1 MDLTTAKKLLKNT
14 QKNELIKII
23 ARLSTYDE
31 AANEWLLDYCKEHCE
46 EDNKLVVQ
54 KQMQHYWR
62 VAEKIIDE
70 ANDYGGCSEEDE
82 DEAYDA
88 LRKIDKLNEENET
101 PWEFRKAIVDGMMGQ
116 FFLGNS
122 GFEDTLYDS
131 CSELCKTQ
139 EEQLYL
145 ADVLS
150 KSRSTYYRRIAATIH
165 LNCGNE
171 EAFLEIRS
179 QNLEYGSD
187 YIALADYY
195 RSHGQQDKAVALVE
209 QALSKADGRM
219 DDVYRWLFDEY
230 CKNGQEDKIQSL
242 YRKALSRKW
251 DADVMVEL
259 MLDFYSDDY
268 DRKREYLLKM
278 PELCDSRDTKKWFD
292 RCRSELSEED
302 FNIHKRHLYVI
313 LQKRN
318 MHDYLQQKIDDGEL
332 QEVWDY
338 LKSYQPR
345 LNGFGVDEGH
355 NLTKQ
360 LADAYPQEICEQYWK
375 ECEILCSQ
383 SNKKNYSKAVHIL
396 VEIKKICKKHKMTE
410 AWKSRYYAFLEKHK
424 RKPLLMGYIQSEK
437 ALPS

>member
-88 LRKIDKLNEENET
+88 LRK
-101 PWEFRKAIVDGMMGQ
+101 
-116 FFLGNS
+116 
-122 GFEDTLYDS
+122 
-131 CSELCKTQ
+131 

-145 ADVLS
+145 ADLL
-150 KSRSTYYRRIAATIH
+150 SRSRSSYYKRIAATIH

-195 RSHGQQDKAVALVE
+195 RNHGQQDKAVALVE

-230 CKNGQEDKIQSL
+230 RKNGQEDKIQSL
-242 YRKALSRKW
+242 YQKALSQKW

-268 DRKREYLLKM
+268 YRKKEYLLKM
-278 PELCDSRDTKKWFD
+278 PELCDNRDTKKWFE

-302 FNIHKRHLYVI
+302 FNIHRRHLYAI

-338 LKSYQPR
+338 LKSYPPR

-410 AWKSRYYAFLEKHK
+410 EWKSRYYAFLEKHK

-437 ALPS
+437 ALQS